1 MRKTSSNVRTA
12 RNALQTSLV
21 ILGKIPI
28 PGIDAVTEALKQALT
43 KVQEM
48 RDNAAGWID
57 LSERVQSLAFL
68 VSTDHDITPAFGKRL
83 VKVLQ
88 DITEDINA
96 SGKSGYLKR
105 FLNSTGDA
113 SFLTNHNSTLNDLV
127 TDITVSPR
135 FYPSIYAPI
144 HIKFEVCIK
153 TNRTTSQL
161 RQDLGTF
168 KSNLVVQ
175 PVERTRKL
183 GFFQIFTAPIKA
195 AHGTVGLKAKSGTSM
210 PDAQQHFA
218 GRIEVNDGVVGIHI
232 E

>member
-1 MRKTSSNVRTA
+1 MWKESSNVRTA

-43 KVQEM
+43 KVQET

-68 VSTDHDITPAFGKRL
+68 VSADDDITPAFGKRL

-88 DITEDINA
+88 HITEDINA
-96 SGKSGYLKR
+96 SGKSGYFKR
-105 FLNSTGDA
+105 FLNSTEDA

-127 TDITVSPR
+127 TDIT
-135 FYPSIYAPI
+135 
-144 HIKFEVCIK
+144 FEVCIK

-161 RQDLGTF
+161 RQDLRTF

-175 PVERTRKL
+175 PDERTKKL

-195 AHGTVGLKAKSGTSM
+195 AHGTVGLKAKSGTIM
-210 PDAQQHFA
+210 PDAKQTFV
-218 GRIEVNDGVVGIHI
+218 GRIEMNNGVVGIQL